1 MQAGLL
7 NGEACGQLERQRTSG
22 APAGFFNTTNKGKI
36 LATKLYD
43 LAVKTGEY
51 TGNDGQTKG
60 RWQNVGAVM
69 QNNDGGKFIMLAKW
83 FNPAG
88 VPDLSG
94 KNAQSESIL
103 LSMFPPKEQGQ
114 QQQAPA
120 PRQAAPAPRPAPQ
133 HASMDDDIPF

>member
-1 MQAGLL
+1 MSDTP
-7 NGEACGQLERQRTSG
+7 ERR
-22 APAGFFNTTNKGKI
+22 GFFNATYKGKK

-51 TGNDGQTKG
+51 TTQTGEVKG

-88 VPDLSG
+88 VPDLNG
-94 KNAQSESIL
+94 KNAASESIL
-103 LSMFPPKEQGQ
+103 LSMFTPQQKDGQ
-114 QQQAPA
+114 QPA
-120 PRQAAPAPRPAPQ
+120 PRQAAAAPAQRPAQVARPAPA
-133 HASMDDDIPF
+133 ASMSDDDIPF